1 MSASTLAGAAGH
13 VAAWLATYALHSTIL
28 LGLAWLASRRLA
40 GRSIQLEEAVWRAAL
55 LGALLT
61 ATLQTAGGWTPL
73 AGSFRL
79 PTAAAAAAL
88 SPAAPAPVAFS
99 APAPGSARAASAP
112 LARSSAAPDVARFTM
127 PKPARPAAR
136 QGSGAPLRWPV
147 LAAGAWAALAL
158 LLVLRLA
165 MSYAGL
171 RRRLRSRAE
180 ISGGTIAHLLARL
193 KPAAGIARPV
203 RLTCSHRL
211 SVPIARGHV
220 RPEICVP
227 PRALSHLSPEQQE
240 SLLAHELAH
249 LARRDPS
256 WLAACRVLALSF
268 FFQPLNGL
276 AARRLRELSE
286 LAADE
291 WAVARTGRPLTL
303 AGCLAEVARWS
314 IGGGA
319 PLPAPG
325 MADASS
331 RLGERI
337 RRLVDD
343 RRSADRA
350 LPRGLVAAAA
360 VLVLAAVAVV
370 APGVSASA
378 RADESSRA
386 AAPEARPAAAP
397 VPPQTAEAP
406 EAPEAPDVSGAAEAP
421 DVSEA
426 PHVSDAPDVS
436 EAPDAAQ
443 ASDDLADPPSSPA
456 PAPRPPVRPS
466 PAPRPAPV
474 HLPGIAPL
482 PAPAP
487 YARMAAAAPMAPEPP
502 VPPTPTAAPE
512 VAAPAPPPPPPAPP
526 RMHPLSRSERAE
538 LDAVRARA
546 ERLSREGTLSRAEI
560 DRLTAEADRLSHAI
574 TERLQPQIE
583 RLAARAAELA
593 AKVQPG
599 AALDSAELER
609 QIDSLVE
616 HLQPS
621 PETLER
627 LAEDGRRLA
636 TDRNLS
642 QQERTRL
649 EKEMHRLAA
658 PRRLSEEDK
667 ANLKRLQER
676 ARAVAGGLD
685 RAQLQELEASRRE
698 LEAEARSLR
707 QEIDR
712 EMGPELRRLGEQ
724 KGALKKDAR
733 ERDRAVRERAKRPK
747 PTPEATPETAPPP
760 PPAVSPEPPLTPPGS
775 RR

>member
-1 MSASTLAGAAGH
+1 MSASTLAGAAGQ

-79 PTAAAAAAL
+79 PTGSAAAAL

-99 APAPGSARAASAP
+99 APAPDSASAASAP
-112 LARSSAAPDVARFTM
+112 LARSSAAPDVARFTVTA
-127 PKPARPAAR
+127 PARPAAR
-136 QGSGAPLRWPV
+136 QGSGVPLRWPA
-147 LAAGAWAALAL
+147 LAAGTWAALAL

-211 SVPIARGHV
+211 AVPIARGHV

-319 PLPAPG
+319 PVPAPG

-350 LPRGLVAAAA
+350 LPRGLVAALA
-360 VLVLAAVAVV
+360 VLVLAAVAIV
-370 APGVSASA
+370 APSVSASA
-378 RADESSRA
+378 RADEGARA
-386 AAPEARPAAAP
+386 ASPEARPAAAP
-397 VPPQTAEAP
+397 ALPQIAEAPDAP
-406 EAPEAPDVSGAAEAP
+406 EAPEVSGAPEAPEAAEAP

-426 PHVSDAPDVS
+426 PDAS
-436 EAPDAAQ
+436 Q
-443 ASDDLADPPSSPA
+443 ASDDLADTPSSPA

-487 YARMAAAAPMAPEPP
+487 YARMATAAPMAPEPP
-502 VPPTPTAAPE
+502 VPPIPIAAPAA
-512 VAAPAPPPPPPAPP
+512 AAPAPPPPPPAPP
-526 RMHPLSRSERAE
+526 RPHPLSRAERANLE
-538 LDAVRARA
+538 AFRARA
-546 ERLSREGTLSRAEI
+546 EQLSREGTLSQAEI
-560 DRLTAEADRLSHAI
+560 DRLVAEADRLSRAI
-574 TERLQPQIE
+574 TERLQPQME
-583 RLAARAAELA
+583 RLAALAAELA
-593 AKVQPG
+593 AKVPSG
-599 AALDSAELER
+599 NAADSADFER

-616 HLQPS
+616 HLKPS
-621 PETLER
+621 PEALER

-649 EKEMHRLAA
+649 EKEMHRLSTA
-658 PRRLSEEDK
+658 PPLSEEDK

-676 ARAVAGGLD
+676 ARKVVGGLD
-685 RAQLQELEASRRE
+685 RAEIQELEASRRE

-712 EMGPELRRLGEQ
+712 EMGPALQQLKDQ
-724 KGALKKDAR
+724 KGALEDAQR
-733 ERDRAVRERAKRPK
+733 EGRDRASRERAKRSR
-747 PTPEATPETAPPP
+747 PTPEAP
-760 PPAVSPEPPLTPPGS
+760 PPAPPEPPGAS
-775 RR
+775 R